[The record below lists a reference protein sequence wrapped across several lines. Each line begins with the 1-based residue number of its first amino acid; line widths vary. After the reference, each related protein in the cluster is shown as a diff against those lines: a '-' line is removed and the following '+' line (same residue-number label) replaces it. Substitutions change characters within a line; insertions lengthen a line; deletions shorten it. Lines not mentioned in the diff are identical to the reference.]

1 MVVELTNCGLLKVDD
16 LSASVS
22 SLNSGLEVFLARLVA
37 LAASA
42 EPAPPVTEDSAGV
55 AMVAFTNP
63 VPLEAADA
71 LDDEGAPTDSDVL
84 EAAGGVLGES
94 SMAAGVAAGGA
105 LAVALAP
112 EPELDGADEVAF
124 AEESA
129 GGVDEAVVFALE
141 LELEL
146 EVAVALAV
154 ELSVLA

>member
-84 EAAGGVLGES
+84 KAAGGVLGES
-94 SMAAGVAAGGA
+94 SMAAGGA

-146 EVAVALAV
+146 EVVVALAV